1 MMALARSRIP
11 RVDPEIEPTKVAPV
25 VWLTTGD
32 CAKRLGVTSRLI
44 ARWID
49 TGRLLGFT
57 LPATNAR
64 RVHPQVLADF
74 EASEGFA
81 RAKGK
86 YDDRKSSR

>member
-1 MMALARSRIP
+1 MMTLARSRIP
-11 RVDPEIEPTKVAPV
+11 RVEPAIDATKLAPV

-32 CAKRLGVTSRLI
+32 CAKRLGVTQRLI

-49 TGRLLGFT
+49 SGRLLGFT

-74 EASEGFA
+74 EEREGFNRA
-81 RAKGK
+81 RGTK
-86 YDDRKSSR
+86 

>member
-86 YDDRKSSR
+86 YDDRK

>member
-1 MMALARSRIP
+1 MMTLARSRSP
-11 RVDPEIEPTKVAPV
+11 RVESAIPASKAAPV
-25 VWLTTGD
+25 IWLTTGD

-49 TGRLLGFT
+49 TGRLLGFK

>member
-1 MMALARSRIP
+1 MTLARSRIP
-11 RVDPEIEPTKVAPV
+11 REEPEIEPPKVAPV

-57 LPATNAR
+57 LPESKAR

-74 EASEGFA
+74 AEREGFN
-81 RAKGK
+81 RAKGNQ
-86 YDDRKSSR
+86 DGRESS